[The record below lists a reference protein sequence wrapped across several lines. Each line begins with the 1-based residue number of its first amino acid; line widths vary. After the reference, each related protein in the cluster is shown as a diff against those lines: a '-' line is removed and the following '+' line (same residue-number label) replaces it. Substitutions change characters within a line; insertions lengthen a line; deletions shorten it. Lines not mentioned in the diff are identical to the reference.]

1 MIRQMSNN
9 GIIIDGGI
17 GTIKQDA
24 ITLAHEKNIKISRL
38 DIRAGL
44 SGTITTLFE
53 TRELLKKT
61 IGFKKIKD
69 IPIVAGGFYG
79 KLGNVIVDSIDSP
92 TEIIGIADGKG
103 GLIRKNYSLLDKKKL
118 KIINSWIKK

>member
-1 MIRQMSNN
+1 M
-9 GIIIDGGI
+9 
-17 GTIKQDA
+17 
-24 ITLAHEKNIKISRL
+24 
-38 DIRAGL
+38 
-44 SGTITTLFE
+44 
-53 TRELLKKT
+53 LKKT

-79 KLGNVIVDSIDSP
+79 KLGNVVVDSIYSP

-103 GLIRKNYSLLDKKKL
+103 GLIRKNYSSLDKKKL